1 MLLIL
6 GVKSKSNKIHE
17 DEKRNYPA
25 RTPVYRPV
33 QCTGTRRNPP
43 LAITPSTLPAFGIIV
58 DTTFSFFEDDAHY
71 VRGGSID
78 LEFGRSIFLGWSW
91 HRMRDDLFLEE
102 GNVSFKLRH
111 RGLKLAYAPAAG
123 KVVHPYFSVMA
134 GSGKIDI
141 TGDSDDRI
149 FGITPTGG
157 LEINVTEWFRLGA
170 EAGYRYLTDVDV
182 RNLGSEDFSTLLCSD
197 PAPLRI

>member
-1 MLLIL
+1 MKKGITLLALLFIGL
-6 GVKSKSNKIHE
+6 FN
-17 DEKRNYPA
+17 
-25 RTPVYRPV
+25 V
-33 QCTGTRRNPP
+33 QAQEETLFGNNALDLTGIWYNSRHN
-43 LAITPSTLPAFGIIV
+43 
-58 DTTFSFFEDDAHY
+58 FSFFDDDAHY

-91 HRMRDDLFLEE
+91 HRMKDDLFLEE

-111 RGLKLAYAPAAG
+111 SGLKLAYAPAAG

-170 EAGYRYLTDVDV
+170 EAGYRYVTDVDV
-182 RNLGSEDFSTLLCSD
+182 RNLGSEDFSTLF
-197 PAPLRI
+197 AQIQLRFGFSWGYW